1 MRVGHDC
8 DAMTEQ
14 SERLLQLLEPVTKGL
29 RDLDL
34 SDPAA
39 AKTELDRRLPM
50 DGEVVSAI
58 HAEMHKGVE
67 EGWLV
72 PRESG
77 PVKFGRL
84 AKEQNGF
91 SLDVVLSGGDG
102 PRHKHPNGEI
112 NMMFASSGTPIFDGC
127 EPGWAVFP
135 PDSVHV
141 PGVSG
146 GEMLILYLLPD
157 GAVEWV

>member
-1 MRVGHDC
+1 
-8 DAMTEQ
+8 MTAE
-14 SERLLQLLEPVTKGL
+14 QLLDLTAPLTAAL
-29 RDLDL
+29 RGLDL
-34 SDPAA
+34 TDPAA
-39 AKTELDRRLPM
+39 AEAALHRDWPITGDAVR
-50 DGEVVSAI
+50 GI
-58 HAEMHKGVE
+58 HEAMRTGVE

-102 PRHKHPNGEI
+102 PRHQHPKGEI
-112 NMMFASSGTPIFDGC
+112 NLMFAWSGKPVFDGRQ
-127 EPGWAVFP
+127 PGWAVFA

-141 PGVSG
+141 PGVTD

-157 GAVEWV
+157 GSVQWV

>member
-1 MRVGHDC
+1 MRAGV
-8 DAMTEQ
+8 DA
-14 SERLLQLLEPVTKGL
+14 
-29 RDLDL
+29 
-34 SDPAA
+34 
-39 AKTELDRRLPM
+39 
-50 DGEVVSAI
+50 
-58 HAEMHKGVE
+58 
-67 EGWLV
+67 GWLV

-77 PVKFGRL
+77 AVRFGRL

-112 NMMFASSGTPIFDGC
+112 NLMFPWSGSPVFDGRK
-127 EPGWAVFP
+127 PGWAVFP

-141 PGVSG
+141 PGVVE